1 MIPGMNPRQMQQMMK
16 KMGIAQQEIDAT
28 QVIIRTPSKTIY
40 IDNPSVSR
48 VNAMGQV
55 TFQVVGEE
63 RSEANVSAL
72 TINDEDVN
80 TVVSQT
86 SCTPEQARQAIK
98 DANGDLAAAILSIA
112 SKN

>member
-28 QVIIRTPSKTIY
+28 QVIIRTPTKTIF

-63 RSEANVSAL
+63 REEANVAAL
-72 TINDEDVN
+72 TINDDDVQ

-86 SCTPEQARQAIK
+86 SCTPEQAREAITK
-98 DANGDLAAAILSIA
+98 ANGDLAAAILSIA
-112 SKN
+112 SNN

>member
-1 MIPGMNPRQMQQMMK
+1 MNPRQMQQMMK

-28 QVIIRTPSKTIY
+28 QVIIRTPTKTIY
-40 IDNPSVSR
+40 IDSPQVSR

-63 RSEANVSAL
+63 RTEENVAEL
-72 TINDEDVN
+72 TINEDDVQ

-86 SCTPEQARQAIK
+86 GCTPDVARDAIVK
-98 DANGDLAAAILSIA
+98 ANGDLAAAILSFA
-112 SKN
+112 PQ

>member
-63 RSEANVSAL
+63 REEETTAAL
-72 TINDEDVN
+72 TINDDDVAS
-80 TVVSQT
+80 VVAQT
-86 SCTPEQARQAIK
+86 NCTPDEAREAITK
-98 DANGDLAAAILSIA
+98 ANGDLAAAILSIA
-112 SKN
+112 SDN